1 MYFSLFMIAFILL
14 LFILISAHQKHVAIK
29 KVCSMTL
36 PEKCR
41 VLSELISPLGYCYD
55 RCQDIISTRNDAW
68 QREFGYTAL
77 FDYTAPHFNMVFDW
91 FPVYF
96 DYEGRTWLAEFWK
109 GQYGI
114 NSGGEIGLY
123 SADRIVSPQMRS
135 TAHFDA
141 VSDENMLSLAFCLT
155 KNGHMLSSVT
165 KHTWW
170 LTSFSMGLFS
180 QPEDLYLNASLRFR
194 SYDMMQTFLH
204 ALRETEI
211 PEEYIHVCGLQIHLQ
226 FGNMPQHSLSLIQR
240 ISRYRAQLFNR
251 FFCRLYLFV
260 TRFFTLT
267 IDRLLYLYYL
277 LPGCFFRCLRLR
289 RCKKKKFHH
298 KS

>member
-1 MYFSLFMIAFILL
+1 MYFSLFIIAFILL
-14 LFILISAHQKHVAIK
+14 LSLLISYHKKHAAIK

-36 PEKCR
+36 SEKCI
-41 VLSELISPLGYCYD
+41 VLNELISPLGYCYD
-55 RCQDIISTRNDAW
+55 RCQDIISSRKDAW

-96 DYEGRTWLAEFWK
+96 DYAGRTWLAEFWK

-123 SADRIVSPQMRS
+123 YADEIIPPKARS
-135 TAHFDA
+135 TAHFNA
-141 VSDENMLSLAFCLT
+141 VADNDMLSLAFCLT

-165 KHTWW
+165 KRTWW
-170 LTSFSMGLFS
+170 LTAFTMGLFS
-180 QPEDLYLNASLRFR
+180 KPQDLYLNASLRFR
-194 SYDMMQTFLH
+194 SCDMMQAFLR
-204 ALRETEI
+204 ALSETEL
-211 PEEYIHVCGLQIHLQ
+211 PKAYIHVCGLQVHLQ
-226 FGNMPQHSLSLIQR
+226 FGNMPQHGFSLLQR
-240 ISRYRAQLFNR
+240 ISRCKAQLFNC

-289 RCKKKKFHH
+289 RCNKKKLRR
-298 KS
+298 SS